1 MAVTLDKL
9 YISIEEKYNMKL
21 VAGKDGLKNVIR
33 WVHMVEDSEVPN
45 FLHGN
50 ELIFTTGIG
59 RLDTADK
66 ILEFVQGLQKH
77 NAAGLVMNLGPYIKK
92 VPTVVVD
99 YCERNGFPLFTLPW
113 EVKIIDI
120 TYDMCRMIIENE
132 KSEISATEAF
142 KAIISGERITDEYTD
157 ALKKMGFHSKNKYRV
172 AVMDFMLKDKKV
184 TETFVGNNHIRLWK
198 LLSRTAATTAMFVMH
213 HRLVVVKQNCGDAQ
227 IKRMSDTIQKS
238 IDAGNMTLV
247 MGVSDEKSGPEAV
260 NSLYKQARAAYYTA
274 CSKSTGL
281 EYYENIGLNQLIFG
295 VEDKEIL
302 KSFVNRQLA
311 PLIDYDVENNTDYV
325 ETFKDYLE
333 SYSSVKTVSEK
344 SHVHRNTINYKI
356 KQIREI
362 LGGELDAEAKAEFLI
377 AYKIK
382 DLLDYL

>member
-113 EVKIIDI
+113 
-120 TYDMCRMIIENE
+120 
-132 KSEISATEAF
+132 
-142 KAIISGERITDEYTD
+142 
-157 ALKKMGFHSKNKYRV
+157 
-172 AVMDFMLKDKKV
+172 
-184 TETFVGNNHIRLWK
+184 
-198 LLSRTAATTAMFVMH
+198 
-213 HRLVVVKQNCGDAQ
+213 
-227 IKRMSDTIQKS
+227 
-238 IDAGNMTLV
+238 
-247 MGVSDEKSGPEAV
+247 
-260 NSLYKQARAAYYTA
+260 
-274 CSKSTGL
+274 
-281 EYYENIGLNQLIFG
+281 
-295 VEDKEIL
+295 
-302 KSFVNRQLA
+302 
-311 PLIDYDVENNTDYV
+311 
-325 ETFKDYLE
+325 
-333 SYSSVKTVSEK
+333 
-344 SHVHRNTINYKI
+344 
-356 KQIREI
+356 
-362 LGGELDAEAKAEFLI
+362 
-377 AYKIK
+377 
-382 DLLDYL
+382 

>member
-132 KSEISATEAF
+132 KSEVSATEA
-142 KAIISGERITDEYTD
+142 
-157 ALKKMGFHSKNKYRV
+157 LLV
-172 AVMDFMLKDKKV
+172 AVRAAVYARAKVISSFSAAVWFIQRFLRCRALIPRFIAALRSVWDLSVLLCSV
-184 TETFVGNNHIRLWK
+184 TE
-198 LLSRTAATTAMFVMH
+198 
-213 HRLVVVKQNCGDAQ
+213 
-227 IKRMSDTIQKS
+227 
-238 IDAGNMTLV
+238 
-247 MGVSDEKSGPEAV
+247 
-260 NSLYKQARAAYYTA
+260 
-274 CSKSTGL
+274 
-281 EYYENIGLNQLIFG
+281 
-295 VEDKEIL
+295 
-302 KSFVNRQLA
+302 
-311 PLIDYDVENNTDYV
+311 
-325 ETFKDYLE
+325 
-333 SYSSVKTVSEK
+333 
-344 SHVHRNTINYKI
+344 
-356 KQIREI
+356 
-362 LGGELDAEAKAEFLI
+362 
-377 AYKIK
+377 
-382 DLLDYL
+382 

>member
-99 YCERNGFPLFTLPW
+99 YCESNGFPLFTLPW

-157 ALKKMGFHSKNKYRV
+157 ALKKLAFISKTN
-172 AVMDFMLKDKKV
+172 
-184 TETFVGNNHIRLWK
+184 TELR
-198 LLSRTAATTAMFVMH
+198 
-213 HRLVVVKQNCGDAQ
+213 
-227 IKRMSDTIQKS
+227 
-238 IDAGNMTLV
+238 
-247 MGVSDEKSGPEAV
+247 
-260 NSLYKQARAAYYTA
+260 
-274 CSKSTGL
+274 
-281 EYYENIGLNQLIFG
+281 
-295 VEDKEIL
+295 
-302 KSFVNRQLA
+302 
-311 PLIDYDVENNTDYV
+311 
-325 ETFKDYLE
+325 
-333 SYSSVKTVSEK
+333 
-344 SHVHRNTINYKI
+344 
-356 KQIREI
+356 
-362 LGGELDAEAKAEFLI
+362 
-377 AYKIK
+377 
-382 DLLDYL
+382 